1 MKNTK
6 YNNKQIEDWAT
17 IEVKHC
23 LSMTDT
29 LSQYI
34 KENDK
39 TPSWD
44 GDVLIYKGNNT
55 DKKDI
60 IGKVTIQ
67 VKGKMADNINRN
79 ECSFSVDMADLV
91 NYKNDGGTIY
101 FVVMINKNNPSKR
114 RVFYDTLTPLKIDN
128 YIKGRINQNLSLIH
142 ISEPTRPY

>member
-39 TPSWD
+39 TPY
-44 GDVLIYKGNNT
+44 G
-55 DKKDI
+55 
-60 IGKVTIQ
+60 
-67 VKGKMADNINRN
+67 M
-79 ECSFSVDMADLV
+79 
-91 NYKNDGGTIY
+91 
-101 FVVMINKNNPSKR
+101 VM
-114 RVFYDTLTPLKIDN
+114 F
-128 YIKGRINQNLSLIH
+128 
-142 ISEPTRPY
+142 

>member
-17 IEVKHC
+17 IKVKHC

-55 DKKDI
+55 DKRISLVKLRFRLKEKWLI
-60 IGKVTIQ
+60 ILIE
-67 VKGKMADNINRN
+67 MNA
-79 ECSFSVDMADLV
+79 
-91 NYKNDGGTIY
+91 
-101 FVVMINKNNPSKR
+101 
-114 RVFYDTLTPLKIDN
+114 
-128 YIKGRINQNLSLIH
+128 LSLLIWLTWL
-142 ISEPTRPY
+142 IIKTMEVLFILL